1 MGRRARSTVAEKFSL
16 GVMVGAYERL
26 FMELMGLPRPAAVT
40 AHG

>member
-1 MGRRARSTVAEKFSL
+1 
-16 GVMVGAYERL
+16 VGAYERL